1 MGRTQTL
8 AAQRFSQELARP
20 GSGFRSASQHVKRA
34 SQRFRHASKRRW
46 KRFKRA
52 SQRFAAPFSFVS
64 QYASAKRVRERCEAR
79 FPALAARRKASPK
92 RLKQAFQRPPHR
104 FTQAFQRLTHR
115 FTRPR
120 QRLLAPF
127 TALLSRKRRYL
138 RRPGAVNGAAGCARG
153 CWRVALCLGRSV
165 RSVPY
170 A

>member
-1 MGRTQTL
+1 MGSVFLKFERFPDSSLSRRVSEKKPEWSLLGPDANARRSTIL
-8 AAQRFSQELARP
+8 AGNCS
-20 GSGFRSASQHVKRA
+20 GSRSASKHVKRA

-104 FTQAFQRLTHR
+104 FTRGFRRLTHR

-127 TALLSRKRRYL
+127 TAHSRIA
-138 RRPGAVNGAAGCARG
+138 P
-153 CWRVALCLGRSV
+153 
-165 RSVPY
+165 
-170 A
+170 